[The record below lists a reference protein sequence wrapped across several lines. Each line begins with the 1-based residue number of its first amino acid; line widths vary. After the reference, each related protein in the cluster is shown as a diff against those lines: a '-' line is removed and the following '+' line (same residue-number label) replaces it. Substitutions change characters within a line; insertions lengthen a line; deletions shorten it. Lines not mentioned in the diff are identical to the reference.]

1 MIHIAE
7 IHAVSVKVYFVPEG
21 QIIKPGTVTVDQEAT
36 ERNLSLLLRDELHS
50 DQCCVLKPDE
60 GKEKKFISIQ
70 LILLV
75 IFAHSLPLDSSIV

>member
-7 IHAVSVKVYFVPEG
+7 IHAVSVKVYFVSEG
-21 QIIKPGTVTVDQEAT
+21 QITKQGSVTVDQGAT
-36 ERNLSLLLRDELHS
+36 DRNLSLLLCDELHS

-60 GKEKKFISIQ
+60 GKEKKLISIQ